1 MRTMMLVAAVLMTV
15 MLMGCKA
22 QLINVHGNAAIINE
36 HAVSRIQEG
45 SSTASEVINAV
56 GKPVSVTFENQ
67 VGKQKCYHYS
77 CVVSDTRWLYL
88 VSRRVHFWT
97 GIESHIYRLDVSLD
111 ETGTVQKKTYAKPDR
126 YDEWRH
132 GLLLQ

>member
-1 MRTMMLVAAVLMTV
+1 MRTMMLAAAVLMTA

-22 QLINVHGNAAIINE
+22 QIVRVHGNAAIINE
-36 HAVSRIQEG
+36 RAVSRIQEG
-45 SSTASEVINAV
+45 SSTASDVIDAV
-56 GKPVSVTFENQ
+56 GKPVSVTFEDQ
-67 VGKQKCYHYS
+67 FGKQKCYHYS

-111 ETGTVQKKTYAKPDR
+111 ETGTVQKKTYTKPDG

-132 GLLLQ
+132 GLMLQ